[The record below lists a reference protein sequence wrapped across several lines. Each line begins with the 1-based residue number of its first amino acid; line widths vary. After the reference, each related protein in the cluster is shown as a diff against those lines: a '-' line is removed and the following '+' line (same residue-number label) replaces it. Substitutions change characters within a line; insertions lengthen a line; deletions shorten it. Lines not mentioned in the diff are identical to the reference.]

1 MKNLFLKDMRYRRA
15 RVVLTALGIIVLISL
30 ILLLG
35 GIMNGMRI
43 QAQQYV
49 KSTGAD
55 IWISAEGSGGAFI
68 GFSLL
73 DEESM
78 AGLSSFKGLVTD
90 SASPIIFAQARPNIN
105 GKPTKAMVVGY
116 TLGEL
121 GGPKQVV
128 EGRMFTPRTY
138 DDYRPEDDIPYEVVV
153 DEKMGLEIG
162 EIINISKEQVRI
174 VGKAKS
180 LMFVLDTPL
189 LFMDLRSA
197 QRVVLENTPHIN
209 MMIATTLHKQLQE
222 QLDANI
228 GTIQTTEQTAY
239 NINNLQTAEE
249 VAANLDVLNTI
260 EARSLEQTLNDI
272 MEYWV
277 DEPMKAVQFLRVM
290 LWIAAGLIVGMIT
303 YVTMLEK
310 TQEIG
315 VLKAIGAS
323 NNYVIMLL
331 LKQVAVISII
341 GVFIGYCLAYI
352 FAAAAPIFVK
362 IHFVESIIVA
372 SISFVVCCGSGYLAA
387 RKAIKVDPMIAFRGE
402 IDTAPI
408 RYVDM
413 QPVESA
419 VTQD

>member
-15 RVVLTALGIIVLISL
+15 RVVLTVLGITVLISL

-73 DEESM
+73 DEEHM
-78 AGLSSFKGLVTD
+78 AFLKASPGLVPD
-90 SASPIIFAQARPNIN
+90 SASPLIFAQARPNVR

-116 TLGEL
+116 TLGKL
-121 GGPKQVV
+121 GGPKHVV
-128 EGRMFTPRTY
+128 EGRMFKSRQFE
-138 DDYRPEDDIPYEVVV
+138 DYRPEDPVPYEVIV
-153 DEKMGLEIG
+153 DEKMGLEVG
-162 EIINISKEQVRI
+162 ELISISKEKVRV

-189 LFMDLRSA
+189 LFMDVRAA
-197 QRVVLENTPHIN
+197 QKVFLENTPYVN
-209 MMIATTLHKQLQE
+209 MMIGKS
-222 QLDANI
+222 
-228 GTIQTTEQTAY
+228 
-239 NINNLQTAEE
+239 NNNENPTK
-249 VAANLDVLNTI
+249 VAANLDAFETI
-260 EARSLEQTLNDI
+260 EVRTLEHTLKDI

-277 DEPMKAVQFLRVM
+277 DNPMKAVQFLRVM
-290 LWIAAGLIVGMIT
+290 LWLAAGLIVGMIT

-323 NNYVIMLL
+323 NGYVMALL
-331 LKQVAVISII
+331 LKQVALISVI
-341 GVFIGYCLAYI
+341 GVLLGLILSCI
-352 FAAAAPIFVK
+352 FAVAAPIFVA
-362 IHFVESIIVA
+362 INLVESIIVVC
-372 SISFVVCCGSGYLAA
+372 ISFVVCCGSGYLAA
-387 RKAIKVDPMIAFRGE
+387 RKAIMVDPMIAFRGE
-402 IDTAPI
+402 IDFGI
-408 RYVDM
+408 
-413 QPVESA
+413 
-419 VTQD
+419 TQQNQSFQSFTDAEV